1 MEQFLIVCPLV
12 FLAGFVDSIAG
23 GGGLISFPAYMLAGV
38 PVHVILG
45 TSKLSAFPGSIVA
58 ALRFAKSGYIRFKLA
73 LPWAASAAL
82 GAVGGA
88 SLALKTDEKLI
99 RSLMVVVLPVVAFY
113 VLKNKELG
121 GGEAPDRSEDPD
133 GFRRMFFTGLAV
145 SFLIGGYDG
154 FYGPGT
160 GTFLIL
166 VFTGLLKLGTRDA
179 AGISKVV
186 NLSADIGA
194 LGTFFVGGKGGLCP
208 GDRSG
213 PFLHGRQLLWSGARG
228 QQRAEDRKACG
239 HGRAGSAVCEDPG
252 GVTAVPCPGGRP
264 FALLYSGTI
273 CDMISCDFLAVLK
286 RSCSETGGKKY
297 EVEKIYAEDHH
308 RGGGLYQQS
317 V

>member
-194 LGTFFVGGKGGLCP
+194 WG
-208 GDRSG
+208 R
-213 PFLHGRQLLWSGARG
+213 FLSAERWIMLW
-228 QQRAEDRKACG
+228 
-239 HGRAGSAVCEDPG
+239 GSQ
-252 GVTAVPCPGGRP
+252 RP
-264 FALLYSGTI
+264 FSAWQAATLERGSWSTTGR
-273 CDMISCDFLAVLK
+273 
-286 RSCSETGGKKY
+286 RS
-297 EVEKIYAEDHH
+297 
-308 RGGGLYQQS
+308 
-317 V
+317 

>member
-1 MEQFLIVCPLV
+1 MQRIDFE
-12 FLAGFVDSIAG
+12 
-23 GGGLISFPAYMLAGV
+23 
-38 PVHVILG
+38 H
-45 TSKLSAFPGSIVA
+45 GSIRSNILNA
-58 ALRFAKSGYIRFKLA
+58 ALPMLVAQLLSLLYNIVDRIYIARI
-73 LPWAASAAL
+73 PETGTAAL

-121 GGEAPDRSEDPD
+121 GGETPDRSEDPD

-194 LGTFFVGGKGGLCP
+194 LGTFFVGGKVDYALGIAAALFCM
-208 GDRSG
+208 
-213 PFLHGRQLLWSGARG
+213 
-228 QQRAEDRKACG
+228 
-239 HGRAGSAVCEDPG
+239 AGSYFGAGLVVNNGQKIVRPVVM
-252 GVTAVPCPGGRP
+252 GVL
-264 FALLYSGTI
+264 ALLFVKI
-273 CDMISCDFLAVLK
+273 LA
-286 RSCSETGGKKY
+286 G
-297 EVEKIYAEDHH
+297 
-308 RGGGLYQQS
+308 
-317 V
+317 

>member
-160 GTFLIL
+160 GT
-166 VFTGLLKLGTRDA
+166 
-179 AGISKVV
+179 
-186 NLSADIGA
+186 
-194 LGTFFVGGKGGLCP
+194 
-208 GDRSG
+208 
-213 PFLHGRQLLWSGARG
+213 
-228 QQRAEDRKACG
+228 
-239 HGRAGSAVCEDPG
+239 
-252 GVTAVPCPGGRP
+252 
-264 FALLYSGTI
+264 
-273 CDMISCDFLAVLK
+273 
-286 RSCSETGGKKY
+286 
-297 EVEKIYAEDHH
+297 
-308 RGGGLYQQS
+308 
-317 V
+317 

>member
-58 ALRFAKSGYIRFKLA
+58 ALRFAKSGYIRFK
-73 LPWAASAAL
+73 
-82 GAVGGA
+82 
-88 SLALKTDEKLI
+88 LALKTDEKLI

-194 LGTFFVGGKGGLCP
+194 LGTFFVGGKVDYALGIAAALFCM
-208 GDRSG
+208 
-213 PFLHGRQLLWSGARG
+213 
-228 QQRAEDRKACG
+228 
-239 HGRAGSAVCEDPG
+239 AGSYFGAGLVVNNGQKIVRPVVM
-252 GVTAVPCPGGRP
+252 GVL
-264 FALLYSGTI
+264 ALLFVKI
-273 CDMISCDFLAVLK
+273 LA
-286 RSCSETGGKKY
+286 G
-297 EVEKIYAEDHH
+297 
-308 RGGGLYQQS
+308 
-317 V
+317 

>member
-1 MEQFLIVCPLV
+1 
-12 FLAGFVDSIAG
+12 
-23 GGGLISFPAYMLAGV
+23 MLAGV

-58 ALRFAKSGYIRFKLA
+58 ALRFAKSGYIRFKR
-73 LPWAASAAL
+73 PSL
-82 GAVGGA
+82 GGFCGPGSCGRS

-194 LGTFFVGGKGGLCP
+194 LGTFLVGGKVDYALGIAAALFCM
-208 GDRSG
+208 
-213 PFLHGRQLLWSGARG
+213 
-228 QQRAEDRKACG
+228 
-239 HGRAGSAVCEDPG
+239 AGSYFGAGLVVNNGQKIVRPVVM
-252 GVTAVPCPGGRP
+252 GVL
-264 FALLYSGTI
+264 ALLFVKI
-273 CDMISCDFLAVLK
+273 LA
-286 RSCSETGGKKY
+286 G
-297 EVEKIYAEDHH
+297 
-308 RGGGLYQQS
+308 
-317 V
+317 